1 MTTTRKP
8 SSQDKTL
15 ESTFGAPLTDLYKQ
29 AVRPGASPALVR
41 ALELRSFLALAEE
54 QVVRVRDRV
63 CASMAPDINMDLL
76 SAEVLQSDVYWLEA
90 ALDGR
95 RGYRRALDSLLSAM
109 PPPTTRPAPALE
121 TSLPPARPA
130 TSAEA
135 GVLARGR

>member
-1 MTTTRKP
+1 MTSTRKP
-8 SSQDKTL
+8 SSQDEAL
-15 ESTFGAPLTDLYKQ
+15 ESIFGAPLADLYAQ

-63 CASMAPDINMDLL
+63 HASMAPDGDLDSL
-76 SAEVLQSDVYWLEA
+76 SAEALQSDVHWLEA

-109 PPPTTRPAPALE
+109 PPPTPRPVPALA

-130 TSAEA
+130 TSVESRA
-135 GVLARGR
+135 LARGR

>member
-8 SSQDKTL
+8 SSQDEAL
-15 ESTFGAPLTDLYKQ
+15 ENIFGAPLADLYER

-63 CASMAPDINMDLL
+63 HASMAPDGDLDQL
-76 SAEVLQSDVYWLEA
+76 SAEVLQSDVHWLEA

-109 PPPTTRPAPALE
+109 PPPTARPAPALA
-121 TSLPPARPA
+121 TSLPPAPPA
-130 TSAEA
+130 TSVEA